1 MDLEWGG
8 KQEAKAEGIFYKVVG
23 YENAEVAR
31 RTVVVLMAFEN
42 RTLVKGLCDRIAQVG
57 LDDKAAMCYGASGK
71 RWIMVDVDYG
81 GRGLWWTWSR
91 EPT

>member
-42 RTLVKGLCDRIAQVG
+42 RTLVKGLCDRIA
-57 LDDKAAMCYGASGK
+57 
-71 RWIMVDVDYG
+71 
-81 GRGLWWTWSR
+81 
-91 EPT
+91 